1 MLHTPIWLLLACSS
15 LSLAYFDVSVINGTL
30 LQEEVGKVYMYQER
44 WKIFQSIDASGF
56 TKPLL
61 DIHDKLGGLQ
71 TIRDTD
77 LDHWNPG
84 QRSLAQSALDAL
96 DLEFARASSHKN
108 ILEVILDLGA
118 PILQMT
124 RRPSKLRESQSHGT
138 KTSTPKA
145 LASSDVTYEASREA
159 EAVFGKHVLLTG
171 LANEMYPLRK
181 SYLTP
186 NIRPKRGMFNFLGTI
201 QKSIYGT
208 ADADDLEI
216 INGNLA
222 SLKNVTDTLNLV
234 VTKSLHINQVQIN
247 ILNTNQLK
255 LKHSLETVWGQLESL
270 KIKGNETLAY
280 QEYME
285 AITLSLFE
293 IKELQRLIDLVMTA
307 VQLGRHGIIDNTLF
321 TPKELMTALQAFDA
335 NDKKTL
341 IPIKEENYE
350 KFIKISDLTITTDKG
365 KLIYILTV
373 PYLEKEPWVIIQNT
387 PVPVRINH
395 TYVTLNP
402 TYALKLVRKNFIR
415 EVTFSQ
421 LKQITDYFIGDYRD
435 VGHRNDTIELCEKIT
450 DPIPRRCTLS
460 RFLVTDIAYIRTQ
473 GSQIILPS
481 KPIEVTITCASM
493 QTFIIQI
500 TKPSLITTNQSCEL
514 QTLKT
519 RVKLIVEHMTSQ
531 LTEIHADTISP
542 LNKFVTGR
550 EIVLHHVINL
560 DTLKDQGQAILD
572 LESVLANNEA
582 TLRVNNT
589 WANFKGIGIPSI
601 AAVSGTISVLSIL
614 LLLWK
619 FNIPTYISAFAGY
632 CCQRN
637 PSALEV
643 VERRKLKRRIETQ
656 AKSNERILR
665 EIRSRRDAPLSS
677 SGDVMELEHF

>member
-1 MLHTPIWLLLACSS
+1 MLHTSIWLLLACSS

-71 TIRDTD
+71 TIRDTY

-216 INGNLA
+216 INRNLA

-350 KFIKISDLTITTDKG
+350 KFIKISDLTITTDK
-365 KLIYILTV
+365 
-373 PYLEKEPWVIIQNT
+373 
-387 PVPVRINH
+387 
-395 TYVTLNP
+395 
-402 TYALKLVRKNFIR
+402 
-415 EVTFSQ
+415 
-421 LKQITDYFIGDYRD
+421 ITDYFIGDYRD

-450 DPIPRRCTLS
+450 DPIPRGCTLS

-656 AKSNERILR
+656 AKRNERILR

>member
-1 MLHTPIWLLLACSS
+1 MLHTSIWLLLACSS

-71 TIRDTD
+71 TIRDTY

-159 EAVFGKHVLLTG
+159 EAVFGKHVLLTD

-335 NDKKTL
+335 NDKKTI

-387 PVPVRINH
+387 PVP
-395 TYVTLNP
+395 
-402 TYALKLVRKNFIR
+402 
-415 EVTFSQ
+415 
-421 LKQITDYFIGDYRD
+421 ITDYFIGDYRD

-450 DPIPRRCTLS
+450 DPIPRGCTLS

-481 KPIEVTITCASM
+481 KPIEELVNFSRG
-493 QTFIIQI
+493 
-500 TKPSLITTNQSCEL
+500 TKLVKEEVKEE
-514 QTLKT
+514 LKT
-519 RVKLIVEHMTSQ
+519 ETKDEPKKEMEAEDSFATAEEEDQTV
-531 LTEIHADTISP
+531 TES
-542 LNKFVTGR
+542 
-550 EIVLHHVINL
+550 
-560 DTLKDQGQAILD
+560 
-572 LESVLANNEA
+572 SM
-582 TLRVNNT
+582 
-589 WANFKGIGIPSI
+589 
-601 AAVSGTISVLSIL
+601 
-614 LLLWK
+614 
-619 FNIPTYISAFAGY
+619 
-632 CCQRN
+632 
-637 PSALEV
+637 
-643 VERRKLKRRIETQ
+643 
-656 AKSNERILR
+656 
-665 EIRSRRDAPLSS
+665 RSED
-677 SGDVMELEHF
+677 